1 MHNVFTKKEKKFVE
15 SFQKPKYG
23 SLMCKQNRATHD
35 LPQKRLITTTIR
47 ALTTWRTIDYLEEGG
62 LEAREAQ
69 DIFFC
74 SAESEEEEGPEAFP
88 SADCLAFDSDSA
100 TG

>member
-1 MHNVFTKKEKKFVE
+1 MCTTFLQKKKKKFVE
-15 SFQKPKYG
+15 SFQQG

-47 ALTTWRTIDYLEEGG
+47 ALTTWRTNDYLEEGG

-88 SADCLAFDSDSA
+88 SAGCLAFDSDSA